1 MLSIL
6 ALMRLMTH
14 INVGATL
21 ALLAWL
27 AFATQSP
34 PSPPLASQQPACAQ
48 ACGR

>member
-1 MLSIL
+1 MLPIL

-21 ALLAWL
+21 ALLVWL

-34 PSPPLASQQPACAQ
+34 PAAPHAVQQPSCAQ
-48 ACGR
+48 VCAR